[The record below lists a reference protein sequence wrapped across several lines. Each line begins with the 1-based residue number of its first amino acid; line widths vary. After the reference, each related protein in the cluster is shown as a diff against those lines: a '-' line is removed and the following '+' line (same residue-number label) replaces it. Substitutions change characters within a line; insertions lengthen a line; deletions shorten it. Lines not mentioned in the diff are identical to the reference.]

1 MKKQLLFMAFMAS
14 VAMNFIACSS
24 SDDVQNEQGTQLKL
38 SAGITAQK
46 EPYNIG
52 EWGSTIDVGD
62 IDAQAKENVFSD
74 YADSILTRT
83 PADNNNWAGMNN
95 RNIAVQ
101 VGGSVYQYS
110 VNASGNLTSNTPYYF
125 TTLNNVTI
133 KSWYPYSA
141 SLSTFAVQTNQTS
154 YANYEKSDL
163 LYATT
168 QMNQS
173 SSSGTLTYAHKTA
186 KVIVYVTVNNVQY
199 LASDAITAVSM
210 SNLKT
215 SATVSNGNLTALG
228 SNGTIK
234 MYNNVASRTTSNN
247 STATFEACVIPQT
260 AAIGLN
266 ISYCGTTYT
275 TTLSSKTLTA
285 GNQYTANVTI
295 TVQGSG
301 TINGHAWVRMGS
313 PLKWATMNVGANSET
328 DYGEY
333 YQWGATVAF
342 QNNTTQYWTSTSN
355 ILPTSGHDIARN
367 IWQATWRMATIDE
380 WSDLFSDKNTY
391 SSTTKNSCYG
401 MLLKN
406 RRSGNSIFLPASGF
420 KQGNSYSYANQGGR
434 YWSSTVS
441 SSEYA
446 FRCAFSHGSD
456 MITLSAIAKK
466 NGDTVR
472 PVSD

>member
-1 MKKQLLFMAFMAS
+1 MKKQLLFMAFMVLA
-14 VAMNFIACSS
+14 AMNFASCSS
-24 SDDVQNEQGTQLKL
+24 SDDVQNEQGNQLLL
-38 SAGITAQK
+38 SAGIMAQK

-74 YADSILTRT
+74 YGDSILTRT
-83 PADNNNWAGMNN
+83 PTDNNNWDGMNN

-101 VGGSVYQYS
+101 IGS
-110 VNASGNLTSNTPYYF
+110 NAPDKSTINANGSISFASPYYF
-125 TTLNNVTI
+125 TTTNNVSVT
-133 KSWYPYSA
+133 SWYPYSA
-141 SLSTFAVQTNQTS
+141 SLSTFAVQTDQTS
-154 YANYEKSDL
+154 YANYEASDL

-173 SSSGTLTYAHKTA
+173 SPSGTLTYSHKTA

-215 SATVSNGNLTALG
+215 SATVSNGNLTASD

-260 AAIGLN
+260 AAIGLTIN
-266 ISYCGTTYT
+266 YCGTTYT

-301 TINGHAWVRMGS
+301 TINGHAWVRLGS
-313 PLKWATMNVGANSET
+313 PLKWATMNVGASAVT
-328 DYGEY
+328 GSGGY
-333 YQWGATVAF
+333 YQWGATTEYK
-342 QNNTTQYWTSTSN
+342 NETQYWTGTL
-355 ILPTSGHDIARN
+355 ITPTGGHDIAR
-367 IWQATWRMATIDE
+367 IRWGGTWRMPRYDE
-380 WSDLFSDKNTY
+380 MAWIINNCNCSY
-391 SSTTKNSCYG
+391 TTQNSVNGWLCRS
-401 MLLKN
+401 N
-406 RRSGNSIFLPASGF
+406 RTGNNNSIFIPICGRYQVNESTIGDREIGLYWVAEGQSNVS
-420 KQGNSYSYANQGGR
+420 KAQSYNSYSHRHQMSGDDK
-434 YWSSTVS
+434 
-441 SSEYA
+441 
-446 FRCAFSHGSD
+446 RCGQ
-456 MITLSAIAKK
+456 
-466 NGDTVR
+466 NVR
-472 PVSD
+472 AVSD